1 MVRMTRSKANENQS
15 FHALT
20 EKTRRKRKAV
30 DATSSDSKKAHLE
43 DSIDNSAI
51 TQCSSSLSTSE
62 QVPTFDEMPNEETN
76 YNEDAT
82 DDLNNSD
89 IIFDDEGEVSLN
101 EESDSPEDNEPVE
114 NNSIKKRRGR
124 GKGVEYVFG
133 NTFKNPL
140 HFTGSTFYQKLREE
154 CSLKTKTSH
163 EHGDVEIFVCK
174 FSRKKAFE
182 ECPVKFKVVYPSN
195 NTAVEVFV
203 QGSVFYTENELN
215 TP

>member
-1 MVRMTRSKANENQS
+1 
-15 FHALT
+15 
-20 EKTRRKRKAV
+20 
-30 DATSSDSKKAHLE
+30 
-43 DSIDNSAI
+43 
-51 TQCSSSLSTSE
+51 
-62 QVPTFDEMPNEETN
+62 MPNEETN

-82 DDLNNSD
+82 DELNNSD

-101 EESDSPEDNEPVE
+101 EESDIPEDNEKVE

-133 NTFKNPL
+133 NTFKNLL
-140 HFTGSTFYQKLREE
+140 HFTGSTFYQKLTEE

-182 ECPVKFKVVYPSN
+182 ECPVKSKVVYPSN
-195 NTAVEVFV
+195 STAVEVFV
-203 QGSVFYTENELN
+203 TDADHIHEKKNVDRDSNHFSWTKQQTEIIKMGSN
-215 TP
+215 

>member
-1 MVRMTRSKANENQS
+1 MTRSKANENQS

-101 EESDSPEDNEPVE
+101 EESDIPEDNETVE
-114 NNSIKKRRGR
+114 NNAIKKRRGR
-124 GKGVEYVFG
+124 G
-133 NTFKNPL
+133 L
-140 HFTGSTFYQKLREE
+140 LSTR
-154 CSLKTKTSH
+154 
-163 EHGDVEIFVCK
+163 
-174 FSRKKAFE
+174 
-182 ECPVKFKVVYPSN
+182 N
-195 NTAVEVFV
+195 
-203 QGSVFYTENELN
+203 
-215 TP
+215 

>member
-1 MVRMTRSKANENQS
+1 MTRSKANENQS

-30 DATSSDSKKAHLE
+30 DATSSVSKKAHLE

-89 IIFDDEGEVSLN
+89 IIFDDEGQVSMN
-101 EESDSPEDNEPVE
+101 EESDIPEDNETVE
-114 NNSIKKRRGR
+114 NNAIKKRRGR
-124 GKGVEYVFG
+124 G
-133 NTFKNPL
+133 L
-140 HFTGSTFYQKLREE
+140 LSTR
-154 CSLKTKTSH
+154 
-163 EHGDVEIFVCK
+163 
-174 FSRKKAFE
+174 
-182 ECPVKFKVVYPSN
+182 N
-195 NTAVEVFV
+195 
-203 QGSVFYTENELN
+203 
-215 TP
+215 

>member
-1 MVRMTRSKANENQS
+1 
-15 FHALT
+15 
-20 EKTRRKRKAV
+20 
-30 DATSSDSKKAHLE
+30 
-43 DSIDNSAI
+43 
-51 TQCSSSLSTSE
+51 
-62 QVPTFDEMPNEETN
+62 MPNEETN

-82 DDLNNSD
+82 DELNNSD

-101 EESDSPEDNEPVE
+101 EESDIPEDNETVE

-133 NTFKNPL
+133 NTFKNLL
-140 HFTGSTFYQKLREE
+140 HFTGSTFYQKLTEE

-195 NTAVEVFV
+195 STAVEVFV
-203 QGSVFYTENELN
+203 TDADHIHEKKNVDRDSNHFSWTKQQTEIIKMGSN
-215 TP
+215 